1 MINYQ
6 YFPKSQKLPKHLLN
20 VVNIFKNHENTIESK
35 PRDRQESNDVL
46 AVVSVDL
53 EVSGFRVEVSKKREG
68 KITVPVLFGK
78 NGKIEKHFDADA
90 WNIETKTVI
99 EVEAGRAVTNYQFLK
114 DLFQASMMEGVDFCV
129 IAVRNIYQYTQKD
142 FDKVCNF
149 METMYASER
158 LRLPLRGIL
167 IIGY

>member
-6 YFPKSQKLPKHLLN
+6 YFPKSQKLPEHLLN
-20 VVNIFKNHENTIESK
+20 VVNIFKNHEETIDSK

-129 IAVRNIYQYTQKD
+129 IAVRNIYQDTQKD

-158 LRLPLRGIL
+158 LRLPLKGIL

>member
-6 YFPKSQKLPKHLLN
+6 YFPKSQKLPEHLLN

-129 IAVRNIYQYTQKD
+129 IAVRNIYQDTQKD

>member
-1 MINYQ
+1 M
-6 YFPKSQKLPKHLLN
+6 
-20 VVNIFKNHENTIESK
+20 NIFKNHENTIESK

-129 IAVRNIYQYTQKD
+129 IAVRNIYQDTQKD

>member
-1 MINYQ
+1 
-6 YFPKSQKLPKHLLN
+6 
-20 VVNIFKNHENTIESK
+20 
-35 PRDRQESNDVL
+35 VL

-129 IAVRNIYQYTQKD
+129 IAVRNIYQDTQKD